1 MTKVAFIGL
10 GLMGSRMATRLIEA
24 GHELTVW
31 NRTPERAEQLGSLG
45 ARRSTSPGDAAH
57 GAELVITMLATPEA
71 LEEVVFGHGGVAEA
85 LVPGQAFVEM
95 STVGP
100 EEIARL
106 AARLPSGVE
115 LVDAPVRGSTP
126 EAAEGRLTIYVGA
139 DDETYRRVEPVLSV
153 LGTPHHVGGRGSGAT
168 VKLAV
173 NLVLGA
179 SVGVLGESLALGE
192 SLGVERAT
200 LLDVLS
206 DSPIGGLVRAKRANL
221 ESHSFPPTFKLTLA
235 AKDLRLVTHAAERSE
250 LELRIAAAA
259 QSWLEAGEA
268 AGLGELDFSAVV
280 PLIVGDDVEKLGRA

>member
-31 NRTPERAEQLGSLG
+31 NRTPERAEQLAKLG
-45 ARRSTSPGDAAH
+45 AHRSTSPGDAASD
-57 GAELVITMLATPEA
+57 AEVVITMLATPEA
-71 LEEVVFGHGGVAEA
+71 LEEVVFGPAGVAHVLA
-85 LVPGQAFVEM
+85 PGQAFVDM

-100 EEIARL
+100 EEIGRVAS
-106 AARLPSGVE
+106 RLPHGVE

-126 EAAEGRLTIYVGA
+126 EAAEGRLAIYVGA
-139 DDETYRRVEPVLSV
+139 DDETYRRVEPLLSV
-153 LGTPHHVGGRGSGAT
+153 LGTPRHVGGGGSGAA

-179 SVGVLGESLALGE
+179 AIGVLGESLALGE
-192 SLGVERAT
+192 SLGVERVT

-206 DSPIGGLVRAKRANL
+206 DSPIGGLVRAKRANV
-221 ESHSFPPTFKLTLA
+221 ESRSFPPRFKLALA
-235 AKDLRLVTHAAERSE
+235 AKDLRLVTDAARRSE
-250 LELRIAAAA
+250 LDLRIAPAA
-259 QSWLEAGEA
+259 QGWLEAGET

-280 PLIVGDDVEKLGRA
+280 PLIVGDDVAKLGRA